1 MFETRQISYVVK
13 AYNTTFGR
21 FTLENRAG
29 DSLTFFLEDFDSLL
43 IEGVEVTVAEMLAWL
58 ADNTPE
64 EGDVLVIEDNVLE
77 FVEQ

>member
-1 MFETRQISYVVK
+1 MFETRQISYVVI

-29 DSLTFFLEDFDSLL
+29 DSLTFFLEDFDSLV